1 MGSAMNGA
9 GMTGAGMNGGGM
21 NSGGMPVA
29 GMSGAGMNSA
39 GMNNAG
45 MNNGMSHGMGGVR
58 GGPLRPR
65 RGYYPYQNMGIMM
78 LLGDVAGDFCP
89 QGYFLDI
96 PRPCPCGVFEYC
108 MFGHCCALTS

>member
-1 MGSAMNGA
+1 MPHGAANSMGSAMNGA

-65 RGYYPYQNMGIMM
+65 RGYYPYQNMGK
-78 LLGDVAGDFCP
+78 
-89 QGYFLDI
+89 FLN
-96 PRPCPCGVFEYC
+96 
-108 MFGHCCALTS
+108 